1 MFFLHFQFS
10 QLKDT
15 VKQKHITISIKKKN
29 SQHSTLFSS
38 KIDEGKKKQEV
49 ESFYRKKLSFCS
61 LYLLFVHF
69 SINSISPFDHKN
81 YLHLE
86 G

>member
-15 VKQKHITISIKKKN
+15 VKQKHITISIKKN

-38 KIDEGKKKQEV
+38 KIDEGKKN
-49 ESFYRKKLSFCS
+49 RR
-61 LYLLFVHF
+61 
-69 SINSISPFDHKN
+69 
-81 YLHLE
+81 
-86 G
+86 